1 MRIGGV
7 VIIVKARTTEFSR
20 RMCVNYE
27 LKAVNKSTDR
37 KVVICLLVVFIVAA
51 MKSGRSRH
59 ILDS

>member
-27 LKAVNKSTDR
+27 LKAVNKSTGR
-37 KVVICLLVVFIVAA
+37 KVVSCLLVFIVAA
-51 MKSGRSRH
+51 MQSGHSRH